1 VEKTTGRYSKGKT
14 MTLFKQIAL
23 LVSII
28 FLVLLLIIVLNDL
41 TRTSSF
47 QQGQMQT
54 TAQDM
59 ATMLGIAISNLPEGD
74 DQATLEV
81 LFNAVFDSGYYTQI
95 ELEAVDGQV
104 IHQKSQDLDV
114 AGVPDWFL
122 RLVPLEPA
130 RGTTQVMKGWTQLGQ
145 LNLVIH
151 PGFAYSTMYQAL
163 VSALRWFALSFVISM
178 ILLWLVLRYLL
189 KPLQQVRAQ
198 ADAIHLN
205 KFVQQKKIPTTV
217 ELKSVVE
224 AMNLMVAKV
233 QSIFDDQE
241 KTLSRYQQLLYRDK
255 LTNLGN
261 RRYLLDQL
269 QQSMSEET
277 SLHGCMAIIKI
288 VDFEQ
293 LRDRHGYEVSD
304 NLIRILADLLRQT
317 HVDHEAERIS
327 RFNEDEFAFLSAT
340 DESAVTGYIRVLFD
354 LFQTLAEKEPNLAEV
369 KLLAGICDLQVG
381 GEIGNILSSIDY
393 CLSQANTNGPF
404 SIERQLSANLDLPQG
419 KMQWRSWLESILQAK
434 QLFLVGQLAM
444 DNEGSPIQRELFIR
458 ARNQQDQIVPAS
470 AFMPMASS
478 LGMSLDIDKEVFRL
492 VTSNQDIDRKTP
504 LAINLSAAFFELAEA
519 QEEFD
524 QLLSDCQQVD
534 TRLCFEASHHVLN
547 QHPVMRANVSERVR
561 RHQHQFGIDNLD
573 LGQSLQLLQSGQFD
587 YVKIN
592 AKTLYGMSR
601 DDMPAGYQALRTITD
616 TLDIRI
622 IAVAVD
628 SQKVFDELKSLGIDL
643 MQGNFLDSPTA
654 I

>member
-1 VEKTTGRYSKGKT
+1 

-23 LVSII
+23 LISTM

-47 QQGQMQT
+47 QQGQLQT

-59 ATMLGIAISNLPEGD
+59 ATTLGIAISNLPEGD

-81 LFNAVFDSGYYTQI
+81 LFNAVFDSGYYTKI
-95 ELEAVDGQV
+95 ELVGVDGQV

-130 RGTTQVMKGWTQLGQ
+130 SGTTQVMAGWTQLGQ

-163 VSALRWFALSFVISM
+163 ESALRWFALLFVISM

-189 KPLQQVRAQ
+189 KPLQRVQAQ
-198 ADAIHLN
+198 ADAIHIN
-205 KFVQQKKIPTTV
+205 KFVQQKDIPTTI
-217 ELKSVVE
+217 ELKSVVK

-269 QQSMSEET
+269 QQSLSEET

-354 LFQTLAEKEPNLAEV
+354 LFQTLVKKEPHLAEV

-381 GEIGNILSSIDY
+381 GETGNILSSIDY
-393 CLSQANTNGPF
+393 CLAQANTRGPY

-419 KMQWRSWLESILQAK
+419 KMQWRSWLESILQEK

-444 DNEGSPIQRELFIR
+444 GNDGSPLHRELFIR

-492 VTSNQDIDRKTP
+492 VTSNQDIDRKVP

-524 QLLSDCQQVD
+524 QLLSDCQQAD
-534 TRLCFEASHHVLN
+534 TRLCIEASHHVLN
-547 QHPVMRANVSERVR
+547 QHPVMLAKVSDRVR

-601 DDMPAGYQALRTITD
+601 EDMPAGYQALRTITD

-628 SQKVFDELKSLGIDL
+628 SQKVFDELKSLGIDI

>member
-1 VEKTTGRYSKGKT
+1 

-23 LVSII
+23 LISTM

-47 QQGQMQT
+47 QQGQLQT

-59 ATMLGIAISNLPEGD
+59 ATTLGIAIGNLPEGG

-81 LFNAVFDSGYYTQI
+81 LFNAVFDSGYYTRI
-95 ELEAVDGQV
+95 ELVGIDGEV
-104 IHQKSQDLDV
+104 IHQKSQHLNI

-130 RGTTQVMKGWTQLGQ
+130 RGTTQVMQGWTQLGQ

-163 VSALRWFALSFVISM
+163 VSALRWFILLFVTSM
-178 ILLWLVLRYLL
+178 LLLWLVLRYLL
-189 KPLQQVRAQ
+189 KPLQRVQAQ
-198 ADAIHLN
+198 ADAIHVN
-205 KFVQQKKIPTTV
+205 QFVQQKEIPTTI
-217 ELKSVVE
+217 ELKSVVK

-241 KTLSRYQQLLYRDK
+241 KTLGQYQQLLYRDK

-269 QQSMSEET
+269 QQSLSEET

-288 VDFEQ
+288 VDFEP

-327 RFNEDEFAFLSAT
+327 RFNDDEFAFLSVT
-340 DESAVTGYIRVLFD
+340 DESAVSGYIRVLFD
-354 LFQTLAEKEPNLAEV
+354 LFQTLVKKEPHLADV

-393 CLSQANTNGPF
+393 CLSQADTHGPF
-404 SIERQLSANLDLPQG
+404 SIERQLSANLDLPRG
-419 KMQWRSWLESILQAK
+419 KMEWRSWLESVVQSK
-434 QLFLVGQLAM
+434 QLFLVGQLAIGN
-444 DNEGSPIQRELFIR
+444 DGSPLQRELFIR
-458 ARNQQDQIVPAS
+458 ARNQQGEIVPAS

-492 VTSNQDIDRKTP
+492 VTSNPDIDRKTP

-524 QLLSDCQQVD
+524 QLLSDCQQAD
-534 TRLCFEASHHVLN
+534 TFLCIEASHHVLN
-547 QHPVMRANVSERVR
+547 QHPLMCAKVSERVR

-592 AKTLYGMSR
+592 AKTLYEMSR
-601 DDMPAGYQALRTITD
+601 EDSSTGYQALRTITD

-628 SQKVFDELKSLGIDL
+628 SQKVFDELKSLGINI
-643 MQGNFLDSPTA
+643 MQGNFLDEPTA

>member
-1 VEKTTGRYSKGKT
+1 MS
-14 MTLFKQIAL
+14 LFKQIAL
-23 LVSII
+23 LISTV

-47 QQGQMQT
+47 QQGQLQT

-59 ATMLGIAISNLPEGD
+59 ATTLGIAISNLPDGGD
-74 DQATLEV
+74 KATLEV
-81 LFNAVFDSGYYTQI
+81 LFNAVFDSGYYTRI
-95 ELEAVDGQV
+95 ELVAVDGESL
-104 IHQKSQDLDV
+104 HQKSQALDV
-114 AGVPDWFL
+114 AGVPDWFV

-151 PGFAYSTMYQAL
+151 PGFAYSNMYQAL
-163 VSALRWFALSFVISM
+163 VSALRWFALLFVVSM

-189 KPLQQVRAQ
+189 APLQQVKAQ
-198 ADAIHLN
+198 ADAICVN
-205 KFVQQKKIPTTV
+205 KFVLQKKIPSTI

-224 AMNLMVAKV
+224 AMNLMVSKV
-233 QSIFDDQE
+233 QGIFDDQE
-241 KTLSRYQQLLYRDK
+241 KTLSQYQQLLYRDK

-269 QQSMSEET
+269 QQSMAEET
-277 SLHGCMAIIKI
+277 SVHGCMAIIKI

-293 LRDRHGYEVSD
+293 LRDHHGYEVSD

-317 HVDHEAERIS
+317 HVEHDAERIS
-327 RFNEDEFAFLSAT
+327 RFNEDEFAFLSTT

-354 LFQTLAEKEPNLAEV
+354 LFQKLVQKEPHLGEV

-381 GEIGNILSSIDY
+381 AEIGKILSSIDY
-393 CLSQANTNGPF
+393 CLSQANTHGPF
-404 SIERQLSANLDLPQG
+404 SIERQLSDNLDLPQG
-419 KMQWRSWLESILQAK
+419 KMQWRGWLESVLQAK

-444 DNEGSPIQRELFIR
+444 GNDGSQVQRELFIR

-478 LGMSLDIDKEVFRL
+478 LGMALDIDREVFRL

-524 QLLSDCQQVD
+524 QLLSDCEQTG
-534 TRLCFEASHHVLN
+534 TRLCIEASHHVLN
-547 QHPVMRANVSERVR
+547 QHPIMRGKVSERVR

-573 LGQSLQLLQSGQFD
+573 LGQTLQLLQSGQFD

-592 AKTLYGMSR
+592 AKTLYEMSR
-601 DDMPAGYQALRTITD
+601 DDLPAGYQALRTITN

-628 SQKVFDELKSLGIDL
+628 SQKVFDQLKSLGIDI

>member
-1 VEKTTGRYSKGKT
+1 

-23 LVSII
+23 LISTM

-47 QQGQMQT
+47 QQGQLQT
-54 TAQDM
+54 SAQDM
-59 ATMLGIAISNLPEGD
+59 ATTLGIAISNLPEGD

-81 LFNAVFDSGYYTQI
+81 LFNAVFDSGYYTKI
-95 ELEAVDGQV
+95 ELVAVDGQV
-104 IHQKSQDLDV
+104 IHQKSQDLDI

-163 VSALRWFALSFVISM
+163 VSALRWFALLFVISM

-189 KPLQQVRAQ
+189 KPLQQVQAQ
-198 ADAIHLN
+198 ADAIHIN
-205 KFVQQKKIPTTV
+205 KFVQQKNIPTTV
-217 ELKSVVE
+217 ELKSVVK

-269 QQSMSEET
+269 EQSLSEET

-354 LFQTLAEKEPNLAEV
+354 LFQTLVKKEPKLAEV

-381 GEIGNILSSIDY
+381 GDIGNILSSIDY
-393 CLSQANTNGPF
+393 CLSQADTHGPF
-404 SIERQLSANLDLPQG
+404 SIERQLSANLDLPRG
-419 KMQWRSWLESILQAK
+419 KMQWRNWLESILQTK

-444 DNEGSPIQRELFIR
+444 DNDGSPLHRELFIR

-492 VTSNQDIDRKTP
+492 VTYNQDIDRKIP

-524 QLLSDCQQVD
+524 QLLSDCQRAD
-534 TRLCFEASHHVLN
+534 TRLCIEASHHVLN
-547 QHPVMRANVSERVR
+547 QHPAMRAKVSERVR

-628 SQKVFDELKSLGIDL
+628 SQKVFDELKSLGIDI
-643 MQGNFLDSPTA
+643 MQGNFLDSPTS